1 MRIRSH
7 PFPDAAALPHSLWDD
22 DRSLKAHP
30 AYRQAKAGE
39 KDAAIDLVWDLA
51 IEFLSGLQS
60 KLPLELSYVAPYAR
74 EATGD
79 NAIPLMLASACAEIL
94 HGEVETEIVQASRVF
109 HTGAKAMERLLL
121 RPQFDG
127 PVTAG
132 TAYVLVDDVIC
143 LGGTLAELADY
154 IQAGGGQVA
163 AVVTLVNAG
172 RIKRLKPETLVI
184 RLLREKF
191 PDAIQH
197 TFGIDPGALTANEAS
212 YLSGFR
218 TADELRN
225 RATKAAEEINIRLRA
240 KGFQLEAQPAPLS
253 QEGGP

>member
-1 MRIRSH
+1 
-7 PFPDAAALPHSLWDD
+7 
-22 DRSLKAHP
+22 
-30 AYRQAKAGE
+30 
-39 KDAAIDLVWDLA
+39 
-51 IEFLSGLQS
+51 
-60 KLPLELSYVAPYAR
+60 VA
-74 EATGD
+74 
-79 NAIPLMLASACAEIL
+79 NI
-94 HGEVETEIVQASRVF
+94 VEASRVF

-225 RATKAAEEINIRLRA
+225 RATKAAEEINLRLRA

>member
-1 MRIRSH
+1 
-7 PFPDAAALPHSLWDD
+7 
-22 DRSLKAHP
+22 
-30 AYRQAKAGE
+30 
-39 KDAAIDLVWDLA
+39 
-51 IEFLSGLQS
+51 
-60 KLPLELSYVAPYAR
+60 
-74 EATGD
+74 
-79 NAIPLMLASACAEIL
+79 MLASACAEIL

-121 RPQFDG
+121 HPQFDG

-163 AVVTLVNAG
+163 AVVTLVNAS

-184 RLLREKF
+184 RLLREMF

-197 TFGIDPGALTANEAS
+197 TFGIDPGALTANEAG

-225 RATKAAEEINIRLRA
+225 RATKAAEEINLRLRA

>member
-7 PFPDAAALPHSLWDD
+7 PFPNAAALPFWIWDD
-22 DRSLKAHP
+22 DQTLKAHP
-30 AYRQAKAGE
+30 AYRQAKGGE
-39 KDAAIDLVWDLA
+39 QDAAIDLIWDLA
-51 IEFLSGLQS
+51 IDFLSGLKTKVPQ
-60 KLPLELSYVAPYAR
+60 KLTYVAPYAR

-94 HGEVETEIVQASRVF
+94 EGEVETEIVQASRVF
-109 HTGAKAMERLLL
+109 HTGAKPMERLLL

-132 TAYVLVDDVIC
+132 TVYALVDDVTC
-143 LGGTLAELADY
+143 LGGTLAELADT
-154 IQAGGGQVA
+154 IQASGGQVA
-163 AVVTLVNAG
+163 AVITLVNAG
-172 RIKRLKPETLVI
+172 RLKPFKPEPLVI
-184 RLLREKF
+184 RRLRERF

-197 TFGIDPGALTANEAS
+197 IFGIEPGALTANEAR

-225 RATKAAEEINIRLRA
+225 RAIKAAKEIDLRLRA
-240 KGFQLEAQPAPLS
+240 KGFQLETQAAPLS
-253 QEGGP
+253 QEGKS

>member
-7 PFPDAAALPHSLWDD
+7 PFPDAAALPYWLWDD
-22 DRSLKAHP
+22 DQLLKAHP
-30 AYRQAKAGE
+30 AYQQAKAGE
-39 KDAAIDLVWDLA
+39 QDAAIDLIWELA
-51 IEFLSGLQS
+51 IEFLSGLQA

-79 NAIPLMLASACAEIL
+79 NAIPLMLASACSEIL

-132 TAYVLVDDVIC
+132 TAYVLVDDVTC

-154 IQAGGGQVA
+154 IQAGCGQVA
-163 AVVTLVNAG
+163 AVIMMVNAG
-172 RIKRLKPETLVI
+172 RLKPLKPEALVI
-184 RLLREKF
+184 RRLRERF
-191 PDAIQH
+191 PDAIHH
-197 TFGIDPGALTANEAS
+197 TFGIDPGALTANEAQ

-225 RATKAAEEINIRLRA
+225 RAAKAAEEIDLRLRA

-253 QEGGP
+253 QEGDR

>member
-7 PFPDAAALPHSLWDD
+7 PFPDAAALPYWMWDD
-22 DRSLKAHP
+22 DQPLKAHP
-30 AYRQAKAGE
+30 AYRKAKAGE
-39 KDAAIDLVWDLA
+39 QEAAIDLVWDLT
-51 IEFLSGLQS
+51 IEFLAGLQA
-60 KLPLELSYVAPYAR
+60 KLPLELTYVAPYAR

-94 HGEVETEIVQASRVF
+94 HGDVETEIVQASRVF

-127 PVTAG
+127 PVTPG
-132 TAYVLVDDVIC
+132 TAYVLVDDVTC

-154 IQAGGGQVA
+154 VQAGGGQVA
-163 AVVTLVNAG
+163 AVITLVNAG
-172 RIKRLKPETLVI
+172 RLKPLKPEPLVT
-184 RLLREKF
+184 RRLRERC

-197 TFGIDPGALTANEAS
+197 IFGIDPGALTANEAC

-225 RATKAAEEINIRLRA
+225 RAAKAAEEIDLRLRA

-253 QEGGP
+253 QEGIS

>member
-7 PFPDAAALPHSLWDD
+7 PFPDAAALPHWIWDD
-22 DRSLKAHP
+22 DKTLKAHP

-39 KDAAIDLVWDLA
+39 QDAAIDLVWDLA
-51 IEFLSGLQS
+51 MGFLRSLLA
-60 KLPLELSYVAPYAR
+60 KLPLDLTYVAPYAR

-79 NAIPLMLASACAEIL
+79 NAIPLMLASACAEVL

-127 PVTAG
+127 PVNPG
-132 TAYVLVDDVIC
+132 TAYVLVDDVAC

-154 IQAGGGQVA
+154 IQAAGGQVA
-163 AVVTLVNAG
+163 AVITLVNAG
-172 RIKRLKPETLVI
+172 RIKPLKPEPLVT
-184 RLLREKF
+184 RRLRERF

-225 RATKAAEEINIRLRA
+225 RAAKAAEEIDLRLRA
-240 KGFQLEAQPAPLS
+240 KGFQLEARPTPLK
-253 QEGGP
+253 QEGEG

>member
-1 MRIRSH
+1 LVVPAVAAGWHCSWQSLPSH
-7 PFPDAAALPHSLWDD
+7 NGAFTPSVTKAKE
-22 DRSLKAHP
+22 RSL
-30 AYRQAKAGE
+30 
-39 KDAAIDLVWDLA
+39 
-51 IEFLSGLQS
+51 LQ
-60 KLPLELSYVAPYAR
+60 ETAVA
-74 EATGD
+74 
-79 NAIPLMLASACAEIL
+79 N
-94 HGEVETEIVQASRVF
+94 IVQASRVF

-225 RATKAAEEINIRLRA
+225 RATKAAEEINLRLRA

>member
-1 MRIRSH
+1 MGLRSH
-7 PFPDAAALPHSLWDD
+7 PFPGVAAMPHSLWDHD
-22 DRSLKAHP
+22 QLLKSHP

-39 KDAAIDLVWDLA
+39 QEAAIDLVWDLA
-51 IEFLSGLQS
+51 IDFITGLQAR
-60 KLPLELSYVAPYAR
+60 LPAGLTYVAPYAR

-109 HTGAKAMERLLL
+109 HTGAKPMERLLL

-132 TAYVLVDDVIC
+132 STYVLVDDVTC

-154 IQAGGGQVA
+154 VQAHGGQVA

-172 RIKRLKPETLVI
+172 RLKPLRPEALVI
-184 RLLREKF
+184 RRLRERF
-191 PDAIQH
+191 PDAIQQ

-225 RATKAAEEINIRLRA
+225 RAAKAEEEIDLRLRA
-240 KGFQLEAQPAPLS
+240 KGFQLSAQQAPLS
-253 QEGGP
+253 QEGFR

>member
-1 MRIRSH
+1 M
-7 PFPDAAALPHSLWDD
+7 PHSLWDD

-51 IEFLSGLQS
+51 IEFLSGLQA
-60 KLPLELSYVAPYAR
+60 KLPLALSYVAPYAR

-79 NAIPLMLASACAEIL
+79 NAIPLVLASACAEIL
-94 HGEVETEIVQASRVF
+94 HGEVESEIVQVSRVF

-163 AVVTLVNAG
+163 AVVTLVSAG
-172 RIKRLKPETLVI
+172 QIKHLKPETLVI
-184 RLLREKF
+184 RLLRERF

-225 RATKAAEEINIRLRA
+225 RAAKAAEEIDLRLRA

-253 QEGGP
+253 QEGET

>member
-7 PFPDAAALPHSLWDD
+7 PFPDAAGLPFWIWDD
-22 DRSLKAHP
+22 DQALKAHP

-39 KDAAIDLVWDLA
+39 QDSAIDLVWDLA
-51 IEFLSGLQS
+51 MDFLRNLLE
-60 KLPLELSYVAPYAR
+60 KMPLDLTYVAPYAR

-79 NAIPLMLASACAEIL
+79 NAIPLMLASACAEVL

-127 PVTAG
+127 PVTPG
-132 TAYVLVDDVIC
+132 MAYVLVDDVTC

-154 IQAGGGQVA
+154 IQAAGGQVA
-163 AVVTLVNAG
+163 AVITLVNPG
-172 RIKRLKPETLVI
+172 RIKPLKPEPLVT
-184 RLLREKF
+184 RRLRERF

-225 RATKAAEEINIRLRA
+225 RAAKAAEEIDLRLRA
-240 KGFQLEAQPAPLS
+240 KGFQLEARPAPLN
-253 QEGGP
+253 QEGEG

>member
-7 PFPDAAALPHSLWDD
+7 PFPDAAALPHSIWDD
-22 DRSLKAHP
+22 DQALKAHP

-39 KDAAIDLVWDLA
+39 QDAAIDLVWDLA
-51 IEFLSGLQS
+51 MDFLRTLMT
-60 KLPLELSYVAPYAR
+60 KLPLELTYVAPYAR

-79 NAIPLMLASACAEIL
+79 NAIPLMLASACAEVL
-94 HGEVETEIVQASRVF
+94 RGEVETEIVQASRVF

-132 TAYVLVDDVIC
+132 TAYVLVDDVTC

-163 AVVTLVNAG
+163 TVITLVNAG
-172 RIKRLKPETLVI
+172 RLKPLKPEPLVI
-184 RLLREKF
+184 RRLRERF
-191 PDAIQH
+191 PDAIHH
-197 TFGIDPGALTANEAS
+197 TFGIDPGALSANEAS

-225 RATKAAEEINIRLRA
+225 RAAKGAEEIDLRLRA
-240 KGFQLEAQPAPLS
+240 KGFQLQAQPAPLN
-253 QEGGP
+253 QEGDT

>member
-7 PFPDAAALPHSLWDD
+7 PFPDAAALPYWLWDD
-22 DRSLKAHP
+22 DQLLKAHP

-39 KDAAIDLVWDLA
+39 QDAAIDLLWELA
-51 IEFLSGLQS
+51 IEFLSGLQA
-60 KLPLELSYVAPYAR
+60 KLPLELTYVSPYAR

-132 TAYVLVDDVIC
+132 TAYVLVDDVTC

-163 AVVTLVNAG
+163 AVITLVKAG
-172 RIKRLKPETLVI
+172 RLKPLKPEVLVI
-184 RLLREKF
+184 RRLRERF
-191 PDAIQH
+191 PDAIH
-197 TFGIDPGALTANEAS
+197 NTFGIDPGALTANEAS
-212 YLSGFR
+212 YLQDFR
-218 TADELRN
+218 TADDLRN
-225 RATKAAEEINIRLRA
+225 RAAKAAEEIDLRLRA
-240 KGFQLEAQPAPLS
+240 KGFQLETEHAPLS
-253 QEGGP
+253 HQP

>member
-7 PFPDAAALPHSLWDD
+7 PFPDAAAFPFWIWDD
-22 DRSLKAHP
+22 DQTLKAHP
-30 AYRQAKAGE
+30 AYTQAKAGE
-39 KDAAIDLVWDLA
+39 QDAAIDLVWDLA
-51 IEFLSGLQS
+51 MDFLRSLLA
-60 KLPLELSYVAPYAR
+60 KLPLDLTYVAPYAR

-79 NAIPLMLASACAEIL
+79 NAIPLMLASACAEVL

-127 PVTAG
+127 PVTPG
-132 TAYVLVDDVIC
+132 TAYVLVDDVTC
-143 LGGTLAELADY
+143 LGCTLAELADY
-154 IQAGGGQVA
+154 IQAAGGQVA
-163 AVVTLVNAG
+163 AVITLVNAG
-172 RIKRLKPETLVI
+172 RLKPLKPEALVT
-184 RLLREKF
+184 RRLRERF

-225 RATKAAEEINIRLRA
+225 RAAKAAEEIDLRLRA
-240 KGFQLEAQPAPLS
+240 KGFQLEARPAPLN
-253 QEGGP
+253 QEGES

>member
-163 AVVTLVNAG
+163 AVVTLVM
-172 RIKRLKPETLVI
+172 
-184 RLLREKF
+184 RLLREMF

-225 RATKAAEEINIRLRA
+225 RATKAAEEINLRLRA

>member
-1 MRIRSH
+1 MVPAVAAGWHCSWQSLPSH
-7 PFPDAAALPHSLWDD
+7 NGAFTPSVTKAKE
-22 DRSLKAHP
+22 RSL
-30 AYRQAKAGE
+30 
-39 KDAAIDLVWDLA
+39 
-51 IEFLSGLQS
+51 LQ
-60 KLPLELSYVAPYAR
+60 ETAVA
-74 EATGD
+74 
-79 NAIPLMLASACAEIL
+79 N
-94 HGEVETEIVQASRVF
+94 IVQASRVF

-225 RATKAAEEINIRLRA
+225 RATKAAEEINLRLRA

>member
-121 RPQFDG
+121 HPQFDG

-163 AVVTLVNAG
+163 AVVTLVM
-172 RIKRLKPETLVI
+172 
-184 RLLREKF
+184 RLLREMF

-225 RATKAAEEINIRLRA
+225 RATKAAEEINLRLRA

>member
-7 PFPDAAALPHSLWDD
+7 PFPDAAALPYWLWDD
-22 DRSLKAHP
+22 DQLLKAHP

-39 KDAAIDLVWDLA
+39 QDAAIDLVWELA
-51 IEFLSGLQS
+51 IEFLSGLQA
-60 KLPLELSYVAPYAR
+60 KLPLELTYVAPYAR

-132 TAYVLVDDVIC
+132 TAYVLVDDVTC

-163 AVVTLVNAG
+163 AVITLVNAG
-172 RIKRLKPETLVI
+172 RLKPLKPEALVI
-184 RLLREKF
+184 RRLRERF
-191 PDAIQH
+191 PDAIHQ
-197 TFGIDPGALTANEAS
+197 TFGIDPGALTANEAR

-218 TADELRN
+218 STVMRKRRLLPSSGQIPAASGN
-225 RATKAAEEINIRLRA
+225 R
-240 KGFQLEAQPAPLS
+240 
-253 QEGGP
+253 